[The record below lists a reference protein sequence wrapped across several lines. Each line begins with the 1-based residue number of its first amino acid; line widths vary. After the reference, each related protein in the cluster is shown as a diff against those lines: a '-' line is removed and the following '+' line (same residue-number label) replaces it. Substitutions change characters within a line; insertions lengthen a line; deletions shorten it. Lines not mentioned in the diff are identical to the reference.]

1 MDEAEA
7 ATTRAVLA
15 DGAGGDPET
24 LGLPVLASLVRTSLD
39 GVAVLDAERRYVYVN
54 PAGCRILGAGR
65 NELAGRPA
73 PFIPTIRIGGS
84 TPSMPDDARAASAV
98 VPAKDGHRRELEWVE
113 SEFDVAARRW
123 ITVIFRDVTETQRK
137 ERRLAAFARTAS
149 SLAYAGS
156 LQDVLNRVAAE
167 VVHAS
172 GAVACAIVLVDAKTH
187 AFRMAGTAG
196 HREDYLQ
203 RLEECRRRGAPL
215 ISLQA
220 FESRRPMVRS
230 DLQQLIGEDP
240 RFEPM
245 YGPLREG
252 GWRSAV
258 AVPLL
263 VRDEELGVFTTFYP
277 EGVDP
282 SDADVAFLTAMAD
295 QTAVAVDNA
304 RLFAELQGKAALE
317 ERHRLAREL
326 HDSVAQALFSMTLQ
340 TRAVELAVQ
349 QEGADPQGRV
359 ARGLAE
365 LRELTQGA
373 LAEMRALIFQLRPGA
388 LREEGLVA
396 AVRKHAAAVAAREG
410 IALRVHAEEDRLPL
424 GEDVEEELFRVVR
437 EAVHNSVKHAHPAH
451 IDIRLGEPT
460 GEVGTLVVEVADD
473 GAGFDPDVPHPGH
486 LGLQSMRERA
496 ERLGGR
502 LVVDSSPGGSTV
514 RAVLPG
520 ILRQH
525 AADSATTHPDDA
537 VTTRRS

>member
-1 MDEAEA
+1 MDEAGA
-7 ATTRAVLA
+7 ATTRAVP
-15 DGAGGDPET
+15 AGGAEPDPEM
-24 LGLPVLASLVRTSLD
+24 LGLPVLANLVRTCVD
-39 GVAVLDAERRYVYVN
+39 GIAVLDAERRYVYVN
-54 PAGCRILGAGR
+54 PSGCRILGTVLG
-65 NELAGRPA
+65 ELAGRPA
-73 PFIPTIRIGGS
+73 PFVPTIRIGGS
-84 TPSMPDDARAASAV
+84 TPSAPDDAGAASVV
-98 VPAKDGHRRELEWVE
+98 VPARDGYRRELEWVE
-113 SEFDVAARRW
+113 SEFDVADRRV

-156 LQDVLNRVAAE
+156 LQDVLNLVAAE

-196 HREDYLQ
+196 HRDDYLQ

-220 FESRRPMVRS
+220 FEARQPMVRS

-245 YGPLREG
+245 YEPLREG

-263 VRDEELGVFTTFYP
+263 ARDEELGVFSTFYP
-277 EGVDP
+277 GGRDP

-304 RLFAELQGKAALE
+304 RLFAELEGKAALE

-326 HDSVAQALFSMTLQ
+326 HDSVSQALFSMTLQ

-349 QEGADPQGRV
+349 QEGADPRGRV

-388 LREEGLVA
+388 LREEGLAA

-410 IALRVHAEEDRLPL
+410 IALRVHAAEDRLPL
-424 GEDVEEELFRVVR
+424 GEDAEEELFRIVR

-451 IDIRLGEPT
+451 IEIRLSEAAGQA
-460 GEVGTLVVEVADD
+460 GTLVVEVADD

-486 LGLQSMRERA
+486 LGLESMRERA

-520 ILRQH
+520 IVGEH
-525 AADSATTHPDDA
+525 APGSTATHPGDA
-537 VTTRRS
+537 VTVRRS